1 MGRFPKPGLCANC
14 KRTDNKRRN
23 AKRSAHGR
31 TSAAWRRF
39 RNANLGNQCERC
51 GTSEQGLTY
60 HYKPAAFTRSTQTTT
75 RPFADR
81 VTDKSTHPEPMQTAE
96 RTPVSLGALP
106 GLPRQGFR
114 ETNSTFAGETRE
126 YSV

>member
-1 MGRFPKPGLCANC
+1 VYLCPHCMGRFPKPGLCANC

-60 HYKPAAFTRSTQTTT
+60 HYKPGGVHSFNPDDYETLCRSCHGQVD
-75 RPFADR
+75 A
-81 VTDKSTHPEPMQTAE
+81 
-96 RTPVSLGALP
+96 
-106 GLPRQGFR
+106 PRAHANR
-114 ETNSTFAGETRE
+114 
-126 YSV
+126 